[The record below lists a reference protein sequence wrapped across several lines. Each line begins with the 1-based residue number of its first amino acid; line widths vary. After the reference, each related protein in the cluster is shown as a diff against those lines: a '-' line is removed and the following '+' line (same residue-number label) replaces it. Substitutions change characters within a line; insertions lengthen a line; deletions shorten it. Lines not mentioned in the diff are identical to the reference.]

1 MRTCT
6 LMKINWCCSN
16 HTPPNQLT
24 PPLTIGVCPPTP
36 ILVEQLHA
44 IPLLAAGPTLPI
56 VITLAVGFKTNTHK
70 ISPNA
75 ITLLLTTVPLLCIT
89 PLLIVVLPS
98 LELHVYE
105 NVICPPL
112 NLVITQVPPSP

>member
-24 PPLTIGVCPPTP
+24 PPLTIGVCPPIP

-44 IPLLAAGPTLPI
+44 IPLLAAGPTLPS
-56 VITLAVGFKTNTHK
+56 VTTPAVGFKTNIQPT
-70 ISPNA
+70 SPNT
-75 ITLLLTTVPLLCIT
+75 IVLVLTTVPLLCIT
-89 PLLIVVLPS
+89 PLRNVVLLS
-98 LELHVYE
+98 LELHVNE
-105 NVICPPL
+105 NVICPPF
-112 NLVITQVPPSP
+112 